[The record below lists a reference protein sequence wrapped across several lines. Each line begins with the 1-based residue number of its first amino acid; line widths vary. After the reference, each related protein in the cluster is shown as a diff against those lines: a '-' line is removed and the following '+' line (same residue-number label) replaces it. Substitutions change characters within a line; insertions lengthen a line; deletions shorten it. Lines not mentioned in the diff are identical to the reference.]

1 MDKNGW
7 DNYREEGLQELLR
20 IKESL
25 TLGNKSA
32 QKNFLEIYYEIYK
45 NKKEHEIK
53 GTAFYSKEIK
63 SCILSESEANAKA
76 SDVIQRLKL
85 SIEKFYK
92 SDEGKKSVFE
102 IYFIAEEGDYKL
114 GVRPKRLNE
123 QVLEQNEFV
132 TYDEHQHFITTRK
145 PLLIRG
151 LNLLLPFLSPFLIFS
166 CALIIIFETT
176 THQSWII
183 LFIGYF
189 GLILGVLLFY
199 IGIVLNRLLTRR
211 LVNVVEKYFLEMTD
225 QEDVALVSYSG
236 KCGVKECPGNIV
248 LSKDFKEGTGYLAK
262 CSEYPDGHRFNI
274 DPITLKGRRIK
285 A

>member
-1 MDKNGW
+1 MEKYGW
-7 DNYREEGLQELLR
+7 ENHRKEGLEELFR
-20 IKESL
+20 IKNSS
-25 TLGNKSA
+25 TLARSST
-32 QKNFLEIYYEIYK
+32 QIEILEKYIKIYDE
-45 NKKEHEIK
+45 KKELGIC
-53 GTAFYSKEIK
+53 A
-63 SCILSESEANAKA
+63 A
-76 SDVIQRLKL
+76 SLCPDSVKKKKTDAQVQQYIYGRIQGLRLNR
-85 SIEKFYK
+85 EKFYK

-132 TYDEHQHFITTRK
+132 TYDEHQYYITTRK

-151 LNLLLPFLSPFLIFS
+151 LTLLLPFLSLFLIFS
-166 CALIIIFETT
+166 CALIVIFETT